1 MLNIFK
7 NKSAHKIDR
16 KAKAMIITSS
26 RVAAVK
32 YKLFMDEELK
42 KQGLKYKTI
51 IAFSG
56 GIDAD
61 KLDLSEDEFE
71 SLFIANLK
79 GRKFTEDGM
88 NKPHNPQNKKT
99 EELFEQTDNIRFLIV
114 ANKFQTGFNEP
125 LLHTMFVDKPLR
137 DKAAVQTL
145 SRLNRM
151 HEGKDDTL
159 VIDFTGSYEQI
170 MKAYKK
176 YQKDVT
182 SNKNS
187 DPKVLTELII
197 ALLNFNIFTNK
208 EVREIVKLATSGD
221 TKNMPVIVGLIHQ
234 IKTKFEKDL
243 TRDKRDEFR
252 ILMGRYLG
260 VFKYIKAL
268 FNIRDKEIIDFY
280 LFLIYL
286 NHKLSNTDS
295 KSLEKELKD
304 VRVVNYSIPELKSEV
319 DEDVQNSG
327 GGGGYGNITR
337 VKETKTVK
345 EVIEEINLQFKA
357 MIGDEGVEIVGKF
370 LEEVSCD
377 QALIDTVINNKNKDM
392 EKVFEEIMR
401 AKLTEKL
408 TAVIMLNAPEK
419 YDDMMSDKVHPF
431 INRTAYNVLRN
442 VALAA

>member
-1 MLNIFK
+1 
-7 NKSAHKIDR
+7 
-16 KAKAMIITSS
+16 
-26 RVAAVK
+26 
-32 YKLFMDEELK
+32 
-42 KQGLKYKTI
+42 
-51 IAFSG
+51 
-56 GIDAD
+56 
-61 KLDLSEDEFE
+61 
-71 SLFIANLK
+71 
-79 GRKFTEDGM
+79 
-88 NKPHNPQNKKT
+88 
-99 EELFEQTDNIRFLIV
+99 
-114 ANKFQTGFNEP
+114 
-125 LLHTMFVDKPLR
+125 
-137 DKAAVQTL
+137 
-145 SRLNRM
+145 
-151 HEGKDDTL
+151 
-159 VIDFTGSYEQI
+159 

-221 TKNMPVIVGLIHQ
+221 NKNMPVIVGLIHQ